1 MILQYF
7 FQKVYMCL
15 RLPCV
20 YSVLSTW
27 LRILILRTMV
37 FFVVVL
43 QVFLPSLGFVVPS
56 STIVP
61 IIYPSSSLL
70 PSDSSVP
77 PTSLTSNQRKLLHA
91 HQKLGYLNLDMVQ
104 YLARSGALGSSI
116 QSAGNC
122 PVPLCHACIH
132 GKQHRHS
139 IPPDSTPIDVSHL
152 DPGDCVSCDQLE
164 SSPPGLI
171 PTDRGTPST
180 SKYHAGTLFVDYASH
195 YLYFMPH
202 VSTDVQEAL
211 QAKHTFELH
220 ASQYNRFV
228 KCYHADNGIFTTKD
242 FCTHCTHQRQRLT
255 FCGVNAHHQNGITE
269 RHIRSITERACSM
282 LIHAMISW
290 PDIIYEQLWPFALQ
304 LAVDLHN
311 HTPGSSGLSPLEIIS
326 GVKSLSPT
334 IRDFHP
340 FGCPI
345 FVLHPSLQQG
355 HKIPRWKPRSRVGV
369 YLGFSPNHALSV
381 PLVLSITTGLVSPH
395 SMSSTTIFLQQ
406 QIVFRPI
413 PFPILGLHY

>member
-255 FCGVNAHHQNGITE
+255 FCGV
-269 RHIRSITERACSM
+269 M
-282 LIHAMISW
+282 
-290 PDIIYEQLWPFALQ
+290 
-304 LAVDLHN
+304 
-311 HTPGSSGLSPLEIIS
+311 
-326 GVKSLSPT
+326 PT
-334 IRDFHP
+334 IRM
-340 FGCPI
+340 
-345 FVLHPSLQQG
+345 VSLSATSAQSQ
-355 HKIPRWKPRSRVGV
+355 S
-369 YLGFSPNHALSV
+369 ALA
-381 PLVLSITTGLVSPH
+381 
-395 SMSSTTIFLQQ
+395 QC
-406 QIVFRPI
+406 
-413 PFPILGLHY
+413 